1 MQTALAVALLISNV
15 LVAYSQFDPHWWPG
29 RSGIVQLF
37 EWKWN
42 DIADECERFLAPMGF
57 GGVQISPAT
66 ENALIFTPFRPWWER
81 YQPVSYYLN
90 TRSGNEAEFAL
101 MVRRCNAVGVRIY
114 ADVVLNHM
122 AVNTLYGGGAGS
134 LADANTLAYPAVPYN
149 SSDFNTDCQINEQSN
164 PIELRDCRVYG
175 LPDLNQRSEWVR
187 DRIVNLLNKFIVYGV
202 AGFHVDAVKHMWSG
216 DLQVIYSRLANLA
229 QDHGFSANTRP
240 FIIQDVVDISDDGV
254 SKFEYTSLGTI
265 TEYRF
270 SETIGSIFGGQQRL
284 ASLINW
290 GQPWGFPSSER
301 TLVFV
306 DNQVN
311 QRNHGAGNRHV
322 LTYKDGKHY
331 VMAVAFMLAH
341 PYGIPRIMSSYAFNN
356 DDHGPPADANGNII
370 SPTITSDGMC
380 SNNWICEHRL
390 NPIANMIG
398 FRNAIAG
405 TGITHWVDN
414 GANQM
419 AFCRGNR
426 GFIMFNLEGTDF
438 DQTMQTCLPAGI
450 YCDVITGKVGEGG
463 ICTGYSIEVDENGLA
478 RIYVSAFGAY
488 NVLAIHVN
496 SRIQ

>member
-114 ADVVLNHM
+114 ADVVLNQM

-284 ASLINW
+284 SSLINW

-405 TGITHWVDN
+405 TSITHWVDN

-463 ICTGYSIEVDENGLA
+463 ICTGYSIEVDVNGLA